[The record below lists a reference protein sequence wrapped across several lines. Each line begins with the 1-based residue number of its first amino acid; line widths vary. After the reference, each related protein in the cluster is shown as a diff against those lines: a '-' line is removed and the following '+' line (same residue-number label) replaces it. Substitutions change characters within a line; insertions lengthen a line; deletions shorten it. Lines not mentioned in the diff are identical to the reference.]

1 MKNILELLEAT
12 AARIPDKTA
21 VIDENGACCWR
32 GLLQNSESAG
42 TALAARLSPRT
53 PVPILMEKG
62 CQALI
67 AFFGAV
73 QAGCFY
79 VPLNPALPEA
89 RLRKILDT
97 VRAPVIIT
105 DRANQAIAARLAP
118 APDILLIE
126 DLIGMPST
134 PAALARIR
142 ADLTDADPLY
152 CLFTSGS
159 TGIPK
164 GVVISHRSVLAF
176 IPDFTSLSGI
186 HEDDVIGNQAPFDFD
201 VSVKDIY
208 AAVQTGA
215 TLVIIPRRLF
225 SQPAELLDF
234 LCWHR
239 ITSLTWAV
247 SALCLVSALHGL
259 DYRTPDSVRRV
270 LFSGE
275 VMPPAHLRRWM
286 QALPHADFVN
296 LYGPT
301 EITCNCTYHRIEREN
316 ECTAGLPLG
325 KAFPNARVFLLDGAD
340 QEITQPDTVG
350 EICVGGAGL
359 ALGYYNAPEQTAHA
373 FVQHPANTCYT
384 ERIYR
389 TGDLARYD
397 RNGNLHFCGRKD
409 FQIKHMGHRI
419 ELEEIER
426 AVTALDGTSQC
437 CCVFDEQKSRLHA
450 FYTGTV
456 ESAALYEQLSRQLPV
471 FMLPRTLER
480 LAQMP
485 LTNNGKTDRRRLL
498 AIARREVAA

>member
-1 MKNILELLEAT
+1 MNNILEFLEAT
-12 AARIPDKTA
+12 AARLPDQTA
-21 VIDENGACCWR
+21 VIDERGACCWHE
-32 GLLQNSESAG
+32 LLAYSQSAG

-53 PVPILMEKG
+53 PVPVLMEKG
-62 CQALI
+62 RYALY

-79 VPLNPALPEA
+79 VPLNPALPQP
-89 RLRKILDT
+89 RLRQVLD
-97 VRAPVIIT
+97 VLGAPLLIT
-105 DRANQAIAARLAP
+105 DRDHVGLAAQLCPEGTVLLA
-118 APDILLIE
+118 E
-126 DLIGMPST
+126 DLIQTPPD

-142 ADLTDADPLY
+142 DGMTDSDPLY

-159 TGIPK
+159 TGTPK
-164 GVVISHRSVLAF
+164 GVVIRHRSVLSF
-176 IPDFTSLSGI
+176 IPAFTGLFGI
-186 HEDDVIGNQAPFDFD
+186 GENDVIGNQAPFDFD

-208 AAVQTGA
+208 AALYTGA
-215 TLVIIPRRLF
+215 ALVVIPRQLF
-225 SQPAELLDF
+225 SQPAALMDF
-234 LCWHR
+234 LCRHR
-239 ITSLTWAV
+239 VTSLTWAV

-316 ECTAGLPLG
+316 EYTAGLPLG

-340 QEITQPDTVG
+340 REITRPDEAG

-359 ALGYYNAPEQTAHA
+359 ALGYYNAPDQTARA
-373 FVQHPANTCYT
+373 FVQHPCNRRYE

-389 TGDLARYD
+389 TGDLGQYD
-397 RNGNLHFCGRKD
+397 GQGRLYFCGRKD

-426 AVTALDGTSQC
+426 AVAALPGASQC
-437 CCVFDEQKSRLHA
+437 CCVFDEAKSRLHA
-450 FYTGTV
+450 FYTGTA

-480 LAQMP
+480 LEQMP
-485 LTNNGKTDRRRLL
+485 LTGNGKTDRRRLL
-498 AIARREVAA
+498 AIARRETA